1 MEQIMTW
8 KNVEQLWG
16 KAHFVGVSR
25 PGHQLTDFGLADEVS
40 LMQIPAMA
48 ISSTDCRKRVAAGKP
63 VWYLVP
69 DGVVQ
74 YIGKYGLYIDPNSK
88 SNRQNTEPR
97 VPVSLNNRPE
107 EADE

>member
-1 MEQIMTW
+1 
-8 KNVEQLWG
+8 
-16 KAHFVGVSR
+16 
-25 PGHQLTDFGLADEVS
+25 
-40 LMQIPAMA
+40 MQIPAMA

-97 VPVSLNNRPE
+97 VPVSLNHRPAD
-107 EADE
+107 ADEYSLPFPPRATAAAPTRRASPATRRRTQTLVPRSR